1 MSASQHFLW
10 SYLSQRLPWV
20 FWLPPISLPWAQ
32 WTRTCCRYCSCI
44 QKPAYF
50 SELQQYLAV
59 LGWSRD
65 LEPVVNKA
73 IKGLKPLLEDKLARK
88 KDQPSLLH
96 SAIGCMFKKNNSYL
110 IKYLSNNCNR
120 QPCYIIH
127 SNSYNGV
134 SQQIELLL
142 AMTAVCCHCACIA
155 VCTSLCMQYCLYCSS
170 KVMSPYTL

>member
-1 MSASQHFLW
+1 MTSFLQKLLP
-10 SYLSQRLPWV
+10 STKCPHLNIFSGPTFLNGYLEFFDYPQYPYHDPNV
-20 FWLPPISLPWAQ
+20 QGTA
-32 WTRTCCRYCSCI
+32 CCRYCSCI

-73 IKGLKPLLEDKLARK
+73 IKGLKPLLEGKLARK
-88 KDQPSLLH
+88 KDQPSLLY

-110 IKYLSNNCNR
+110 IKYLSNHCNR
-120 QPCYIIH
+120 HPCYIIH

-155 VCTSLCMQYCLYCSS
+155 VGS
-170 KVMSPYTL
+170 